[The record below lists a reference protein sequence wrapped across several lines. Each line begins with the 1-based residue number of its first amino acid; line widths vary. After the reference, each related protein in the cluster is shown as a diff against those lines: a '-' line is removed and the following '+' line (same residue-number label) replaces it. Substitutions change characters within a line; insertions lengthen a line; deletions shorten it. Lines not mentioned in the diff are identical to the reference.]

1 MFKALLAST
10 AVASIVAF
18 AAVAQQTTEPMA
30 PETGTEAPAGTMSP
44 DPAGDA
50 GSMAPAAPG
59 VGDATMADERMLT
72 PVQIGEISADDLI
85 GAPIQTRN
93 LENIAEIDDVLVT
106 PEGAVDNVVATFGGF
121 LGFGTNTV
129 LLSMDE
135 IEVLRDEAGNLVVQ
149 TDLTPEALEGRPDYE
164 AAN

>member
-10 AVASIVAF
+10 AVVSALAF

-30 PETGTEAPAGTMSP
+30 PETGTEAPVGTM
-44 DPAGDA
+44 PAEPGDA
-50 GSMAPAAPG
+50 MAPAAPG
-59 VGDATMADERMLT
+59 VGDATVADERMLT
-72 PVQIGEISADDLI
+72 PVEIGEISTDDLI
-85 GAPIQTRN
+85 GAPIQN
-93 LENIAEIDDVLVT
+93 MNFENIAEIDDVLMT

-129 LLSMDE
+129 LLTMDE